1 MEPAKFEESL
11 FELSD
16 GSTMGN
22 TPTPAALA
30 LCVGGS
36 TNTPVVNDEGFV
48 DTQAAGVIEVS
59 SEGESEPSSSPIRS
73 SICRVRKVKKTSLRE
88 VVPVRLRD
96 RHPRLA
102 R

>member
-16 GSTMGN
+16 GSAMGQ

-30 LCVGGS
+30 LCVGSS
-36 TNTPVVNDEGFV
+36 TNAPVVKDEGFV

-59 SEGESEPSSSPIRS
+59 SEEEWEPSSSPIRGS
-73 SICRVRKVKKTSLRE
+73 VCLVRKVKKTSLR
-88 VVPVRLRD
+88 
-96 RHPRLA
+96 
-102 R
+102 